1 MLKREGIDVDSFD
14 KNIIYELFMSV
25 SNGRFAKEAI
35 TDILRWLANNKGKG
49 IDDAIKALSLTPVDL
64 TEVRKKAKEIVENN
78 IEMIKREGEKATKK
92 LMGEIMKIYRGKV
105 DGKIIYDI
113 LNEEVLKALKS

>member
-14 KNIIYELFMSV
+14 KNIIYELFMKM
-25 SNGRFAKEAI
+25 SNGKFAKEAI

-49 IDDAIKALSLTPVDL
+49 IDDAIKALSLIPVDL
-64 TEVRKKAKEIVENN
+64 VEVRKKAKEIIDEN
-78 IEMIKREGEKATKK
+78 IEIVKKEGERATKK

-113 LNEEVLKALKS
+113 LNEEIMKVLKN